1 MDGGEGEV
9 GPLLGSDMTCLLML
23 TEEGILASN
32 CCGQVNKILVFL
44 LLLVWNA
51 DVLLWSAAQVL
62 MARSSHV

>member
-1 MDGGEGEV
+1 MDDGEGEV

-32 CCGQVNKILVFL
+32 HCGQVNKNLFFL

-62 MARSSHV
+62 MVRSK

>member
-1 MDGGEGEV
+1 MDDGEGEV

-32 CCGQVNKILVFL
+32 RCGQVNKNLFFL

-62 MARSSHV
+62 MVRSK